1 MHLFYIHGV
10 DLRQSFDAGEVL
22 HTLPDVESVHMK
34 VMRLKAGDT
43 VRLTDGVGHFA
54 DAVVEDVNP
63 KKSTVSLIKVIDV
76 PKSNHRLTIA
86 VAPTKNIAR
95 YEWFVEKA
103 VEIGIDCIIPI
114 YCDHSERARLRID
127 RLEKV
132 AISAMKQSLKAWLP
146 VIHEPISFDELMGR
160 DDLPKALCIAW
171 IDDTVDLHLKD
182 AFIRGENALILIG
195 PEGDFSAAEVSKAKK
210 RGFVPVGL
218 GKARL
223 RTETAALAAC
233 MIFNLINE

>member
-22 HTLPDVESVHMK
+22 HTLPDVESAHMK
-34 VMRLKAGDT
+34 VMRLKSGDA

-54 DAVVEDVNP
+54 DAVVEDVNH
-63 KKSTVSLIKVIDV
+63 KKSTVSLIKVVDV
-76 PKSNHRLTIA
+76 PKNNQRLTIA
-86 VAPTKNIAR
+86 VAPTKNISR

-103 VEIGIDCIIPI
+103 VEIGIDSIIPI

-132 AISAMKQSLKAWLP
+132 AIAAMKQSLKAWLP
-146 VIHEPISFDELMGR
+146 LIHEPVSFDELMSR
-160 DDLPKALCIAW
+160 DDLPEVRCIAW
-171 IDDTVDLHLKD
+171 IDDTVDLHLKNAFAPGQD
-182 AFIRGENALILIG
+182 ALVMIG
-195 PEGDFSAAEVSKAKK
+195 PEGDFSAAEVSKARE
-210 RGFVPVGL
+210 RGFMPVGL